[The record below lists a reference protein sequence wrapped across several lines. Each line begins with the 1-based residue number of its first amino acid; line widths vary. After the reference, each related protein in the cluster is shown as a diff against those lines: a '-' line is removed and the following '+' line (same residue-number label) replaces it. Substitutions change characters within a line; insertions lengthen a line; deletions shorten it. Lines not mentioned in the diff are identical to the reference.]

1 MSRTRRALRHAA
13 IAVAAVV
20 GVRCERAVPA
30 APPRE
35 APRSEA
41 GPGPSVGTTLPAF
54 ELPDQTGRMRR
65 LDDLR
70 GSNGLLLNFN
80 RSVVW

>member
-13 IAVAAVV
+13 IAVAVIA
-20 GVRCERAVPA
+20 GVRCERATPA
-30 APPRE
+30 APPR

-41 GPGPSVGTTLPAF
+41 GPGPSVGATLPAF
-54 ELPDQTGRMRR
+54 ELPDQTGRTRR

-70 GSNGLLLNFN
+70 GPNGLLLNFN

>member
-1 MSRTRRALRHAA
+1 MTRTRRALRHAA
-13 IAVAAVV
+13 IAAAAFA
-20 GVRCERAVPA
+20 GLRCGQASPA
-30 APPRE
+30 APPRD

-41 GPGPSVGTTLPAF
+41 GPGPAVGATLPAF

-65 LDDLR
+65 LEDLR
-70 GSNGLLLNFN
+70 GPNGLLLNFN